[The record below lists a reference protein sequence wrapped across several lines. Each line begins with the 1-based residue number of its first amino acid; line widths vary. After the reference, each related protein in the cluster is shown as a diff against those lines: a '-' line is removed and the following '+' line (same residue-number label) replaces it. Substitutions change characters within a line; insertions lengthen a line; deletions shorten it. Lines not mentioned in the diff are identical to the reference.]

1 MKITKVMIIIRKG
14 DLRGALIVDIDGNG
28 DALGAG
34 FEAFKRSLLVGDD
47 EGNV

>member
-1 MKITKVMIIIRKG
+1 MNITEVIIILRKM
-14 DLRGALIVDIDGNG
+14 DLRSALIVDIDGDG

-34 FEAFKRSLLVGDD
+34 FEAFKRSLLVGND